1 MTKNKTYNS
10 FEEIE
15 TDLKILKLTKEINM
29 LQLKN
34 NMTDLKKNLSVK
46 NIIASSFS
54 GTGISLL
61 NIGKKRWLSLIADY
75 LVYYFFTRKGRR

>member
-61 NIGKKRWLSLIADY
+61 NIGKKR
-75 LVYYFFTRKGRR
+75 